1 MRTLCLALILI
12 LGLQDLMVIYS
23 SAQIADKT
31 CIILNNEFKEY
42 YLYASANKPIIKSA
56 QRSVGLRKSPFT
68 SKSPENFTSDEK
80 QGVWNLKYIENTLS
94 SYYIKNLEFDEYLF
108 ANQMNALESLL
119 TQERTIKTDKE
130 KSLEDLDEKYMW
142 NFKKVYDGVYEIWN
156 VKFNERTYFFC
167 ES

>member
-1 MRTLCLALILI
+1 MRAICLGLILI
-12 LGLQDLMVIYS
+12 LGLQGIIVIYS
-23 SAQIADKT
+23 SAQITDKT

-56 QRSVGLRKSPFT
+56 QRSVGLRNNPFT
-68 SKSPENFTSDEK
+68 SKSSENFTSEEK

-108 ANQMNALESLL
+108 ANEMNALESLL

-156 VKFNERTYFFC
+156 VKFNERKYFF
-167 ES
+167 